1 MSDTLTLY
9 TNPMSR
15 GQIVHWMLEEL
26 GEPYRVELVDF
37 TKGEHK
43 APAFLAINPMGKLPA
58 VTRGDLVV
66 TECPAICAW
75 LADTYP
81 DAGLAPAIDDPA
93 RATYLR
99 WLFFAAGPIE
109 QAVTDR
115 ALKRENKDKAGTL
128 GYGTY
133 DDAMN
138 TLERA
143 ITPGPWILGDRFTAA
158 DLYVGAQISW
168 GLMFGTVPKRDAFV
182 AYNAR
187 LQERPARQRAQA
199 ANEELTKRLA
209 GG

>member
-15 GQIVHWMLEEL
+15 GQIVHWMLEET
-26 GEPYRVELVDF
+26 GVPYRVELVDF
-37 TKGEHK
+37 SKGEHK
-43 APAFLAINPMGKLPA
+43 SPEFLKINPMGKLPTLT
-58 VTRGDLVV
+58 VGDRVL

-75 LADTYP
+75 LADAYP
-81 DAGLAPAIDDPA
+81 DAGLAPALDDPA

-115 ALKRENKDKAGTL
+115 ALKREAKDKAGTL

-133 DDAMN
+133 DDAMA
-138 TLERA
+138 TLEKA

-168 GLMFGTVPKRDAFV
+168 GLMFGTVPTLDAFV

-187 LQERPARQRAQA
+187 LQDRPARQRAQA
-199 ANEELTKRLA
+199 ANEELTARLK

>member
-15 GQIVHWMLEEL
+15 GQIVHWMLEET
-26 GEPYRVELVDF
+26 GVPYRVELVDF

-43 APAFLAINPMGKLPA
+43 SPEFLKINPMGKLPTLT
-58 VTRGDLVV
+58 VGDLVL

-75 LADTYP
+75 LADAYP
-81 DAGLAPAIDDPA
+81 DAGLAPALDDPA

-115 ALKRENKDKAGTL
+115 ALKREAKDKAGTL

-133 DDAMN
+133 DDAMA
-138 TLERA
+138 TLEKA

-168 GLMFGTVPKRDAFV
+168 GLMFGTVPKLDAFV

-199 ANEELTKRLA
+199 ANEELTARLK